1 MGCMRHYVEHIPDQP
16 DFGVTPDNSFPVVFG
31 EKGIIRAQVTGPV
44 TSAIVSFD
52 AGLRPNVVPN
62 LAKAAVKMGG
72 LSEAEIRASFDA
84 YLAAH
89 HMTGELS
96 CGNGLV
102 SAQLNGVSCHAQAP
116 QDGVNAA
123 THLFA
128 WIGQCFRDKAAAHIA
143 ALFSDNLGS
152 GCGLAFT
159 GTYMGQ
165 LTQSLGVAG
174 IEDGQLSLVLDI
186 RHPNDITPDEVLSRL
201 GGAVK
206 AACGS
211 WETAFLSVSPYL
223 FADPES
229 PFIRQLV
236 GIYRDITGDT
246 HTPPQVT
253 GGGTYARM
261 FKNHVAF
268 GPLFP
273 TDPPLT
279 EGVGTLHQANEAIAV
294 DHLVEVCA
302 IYARLLYEIMS

>member
-1 MGCMRHYVEHIPDQP
+1 
-16 DFGVTPDNSFPVVFG
+16 
-31 EKGIIRAQVTGPV
+31 
-44 TSAIVSFD
+44 
-52 AGLRPNVVPN
+52 
-62 LAKAAVKMGG
+62 
-72 LSEAEIRASFDA
+72 
-84 YLAAH
+84 
-89 HMTGELS
+89 
-96 CGNGLV
+96 
-102 SAQLNGVSCHAQAP
+102 
-116 QDGVNAA
+116 
-123 THLFA
+123 
-128 WIGQCFRDKAAAHIA
+128 
-143 ALFSDNLGS
+143 
-152 GCGLAFT
+152 
-159 GTYMGQ
+159 MGQ

-279 EGVGTLHQANEAIAV
+279 EGVGTLHQANEATAV
-294 DHLVEVCA
+294 QSMDNRVPSFMHSSTQAVSGLNSQDKIFLILVTSQF
-302 IYARLLYEIMS
+302 LNFS